1 MPGGAVVEEVTL
13 LSILGAAL
21 RVLGECLHDRIIFGR
36 LAKSLEVILD
46 VVKPAVYLPQPGV
59 KGLDVSSNWDAV
71 ELYILCSFVG

>member
-1 MPGGAVVEEVTL
+1 MRLAEWIMPGGAVVEEVTL

-59 KGLDVSSNWDAV
+59 KGLDVSSNWAS
-71 ELYILCSFVG
+71 IT